1 MICPCVFQQS
11 ATTSR
16 KCYCYSCTIF
26 RMSKG
31 DTTESVRRR
40 LLFRERMNET
50 TKMSNTPSVT
60 VESSGVTDMDRL
72 MKEMQSLH
80 ERRESEMSNLKS
92 KCTEMEA
99 TKTEMETMKTS
110 LKKMVQMDKL
120 ESKFDAYKLET
131 KKQLETLEND
141 KKTLQTSINA
151 LTRELDCERAR
162 NKDLALEITR
172 RKTTE
177 ANLKKKVTNLNQS
190 LAAEKSTSKTKID
203 KLTHELNNALLKST
217 EPKLQPQVEVPKVDD
232 KLLTKELNSSD
243 AKLDAKKTFL
253 ATLKAYATQTDG
265 PVLPKNENYQM
276 ISSSQNASVVI
287 STASIISTKVIEK
300 EEILSTSLNSPPKN
314 NSRGR
319 KRKSI
324 YSL

>member
-1 MICPCVFQQS
+1 MN
-11 ATTSR
+11 
-16 KCYCYSCTIF
+16 
-26 RMSKG
+26 KG
-31 DTTESVRRR
+31 DTAESVRRR
-40 LLFRERMNET
+40 ELFRKSMNES

-72 MKEMQSLH
+72 MREMQSLH

-92 KCTEMEA
+92 KCTEME
-99 TKTEMETMKTS
+99 TVKTEMETMKTS

-131 KKQLETLEND
+131 KKQLEALEND
-141 KKTLQTSINA
+141 KKTLQTKINS
-151 LTRELDCERAR
+151 LNKEMESKVNSVTRELDCERAR
-162 NKDLALEITR
+162 NREEKAR
-172 RKTTE
+172 WKTTE
-177 ANLKKKVTNLNQS
+177 ANLKKKVANLTQS
-190 LAAEKSTSKTKID
+190 LAAEKSISKAKIE
-203 KLTHELNNALLKST
+203 KLTHELNNANNALLQST

-232 KLLTKELNSSD
+232 KLLTKELNS
-243 AKLDAKKTFL
+243 LDANKGDCKL
-253 ATLKAYATQTDG
+253 MGTLNAYQMLVNGAV
-265 PVLPKNENYQM
+265 PLKNEDDKM

-300 EEILSTSLNSPPKN
+300 EETLSTSLNSPPKN
-314 NSRGR
+314 VSRGR